1 MAATNIYFISET
13 QLKDGSVIEEN
24 TDMKVLK
31 PLILL
36 AQDQR
41 IQPIIGS
48 GIYAEL
54 KTQIQA
60 NTLTSLNTTLLDNYI
75 VPALRMWVMYEY
87 TIPSVYKYRNKNT
100 GTQNSENNSPA
111 DMESLF
117 KLMDYW
123 KDKAE
128 WYSERITMY
137 LLQNATSYPLYQNAG
152 NGVDTIF
159 PNTQNFSTNIL
170 LDDGYPN
177 GLTPEYIAFLNR
189 QNH

>member
-60 NTLTSLNTTLLDNYI
+60 NTLTSLNTTLLEI
-75 VPALRMWVMYEY
+75 GRAHV
-87 TIPSVYKYRNKNT
+87 
-100 GTQNSENNSPA
+100 
-111 DMESLF
+111 
-117 KLMDYW
+117 
-123 KDKAE
+123 
-128 WYSERITMY
+128 
-137 LLQNATSYPLYQNAG
+137 
-152 NGVDTIF
+152 
-159 PNTQNFSTNIL
+159 
-170 LDDGYPN
+170 
-177 GLTPEYIAFLNR
+177 
-189 QNH
+189 